1 MTSII
6 SIIDMQHCRPGCDG
20 AEREGE
26 ESAVCRFEWFHLG
39 FHVGLHAQDLL
50 LTNTGVTTDGETWFA
65 EIPTYSPGFS
75 VGVIGDMYLNPYF
88 NLRFIP
94 TVHFGDKKF
103 VFREQ
108 ATGEEFTTSVR
119 STILSFPLSVN
130 FRPSA

>member
-1 MTSII
+1 
-6 SIIDMQHCRPGCDG
+6 MQPCRPGCEG

-26 ESAVCRFEWFHLG
+26 ESAVCRFEMVSSG

-88 NLRFIP
+88 NRVSYLQSIS
-94 TVHFGDKKF
+94 G
-103 VFREQ
+103 
-108 ATGEEFTTSVR
+108 
-119 STILSFPLSVN
+119 
-130 FRPSA
+130 